1 MEIRVL
7 EYFLAVVREQSI
19 SGAAEVLHLSQ
30 PTLSRQ
36 LKDME
41 DELGK
46 QLFIRGNRKIKL
58 TDEGNIL
65 RRRAEEIVELV
76 KKAEY
81 EIIKNDE
88 TISGEISIGSGE
100 TYAINTVFDVARKL
114 KEKYPNVRY
123 NITSG
128 DMVDIEEELD
138 KGLYD
143 FCVVVDHIDTSKYN
157 YITLPMKDVWGL
169 LMKKDDEMAKKEFIT
184 TEDLKDLPLI
194 LSRQSL
200 NGGALVSWLK
210 NNRYK
215 LNIVATY
222 NLLYNAALMVE
233 NGIGY
238 ALSLDKIVNTTGSS
252 ELCFKPLYPKVEVEV
267 SIIWKKNQNFTKL
280 CEKFIEML
288 ENVIGYAQ

>member
-128 DMVDIEEELD
+128 DMVDIEEELN

>member
-184 TEDLKDLPLI
+184 TEDLKNLPLI

-210 NNRYK
+210 SNRYK

>member
-81 EIIKNDE
+81 EIIKNDK

-233 NGIGY
+233 SGIGY

>member
-157 YITLPMKDVWGL
+157 YITLPMKDVWGI
-169 LMKKDDEMAKKEFIT
+169 LMKKDDELAKKEFIT

-210 NNRYK
+210 SNRYK

-252 ELCFKPLYPKVEVEV
+252 ELCFKPLHPKVEVEV
-267 SIIWKKNQNFTKL
+267 NIIWKKNQNFTKL

-288 ENVIGYAQ
+288 ENVIGYAN

>member
-210 NNRYK
+210 SNRYK

-288 ENVIGYAQ
+288 ENVIGYAK